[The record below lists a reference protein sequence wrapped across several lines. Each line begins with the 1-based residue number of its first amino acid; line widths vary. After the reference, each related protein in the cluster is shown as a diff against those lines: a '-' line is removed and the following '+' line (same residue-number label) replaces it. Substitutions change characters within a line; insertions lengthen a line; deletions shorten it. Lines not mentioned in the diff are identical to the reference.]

1 MEPIDVRKSV
11 ENSSV
16 EHISSAEY
24 FPLSAAQRATW
35 FAQQIQP
42 DVPISI
48 AHYVE
53 LRGELDVDLL
63 RQETVAVAHEF
74 QSPLLKVIEVDGR
87 PMQYVDNTID
97 IPVDFIDF
105 RGEADPVAAAHEL
118 MNRDYQRQLDLG
130 VDRLVETSILCVG
143 PSHYLWYSR
152 IHHVAL
158 DGYGA
163 MTMMNRIAHRYSAAV
178 ADCEPDLNHAAAQRE
193 LYEIDSRY
201 RSSDR
206 YAADREYWATR
217 TSALEG
223 STLSD
228 VSAPSLARSKVE
240 SALLSGAAC
249 VGLEESERQAATV
262 VAAIACYLAR
272 MTSKTSV
279 LVNVPLSGR
288 TTSALRKS
296 GGMMV
301 NVAPLAISVDEG
313 VTVSELVS
321 SVQQELMGA
330 LRHQRCSLDDIR
342 RDLGRSG
349 DGLSGPMVNVM
360 LFRQSIALGS
370 MVGEYHIVTSGPVED
385 LLINVYPSGMRG
397 EIFVD
402 FRANPNRYTDSA
414 LRTHHTQF
422 VELLEEFIAS
432 DPGAKLDTIHR
443 ATALEGE
450 RRHRIVDQLEY
461 WKNQLSGIPELL
473 KLPSDRARPASQS
486 LRVDGAR
493 VQIGADTHRRVIE
506 VAADHSAT
514 SFAVLHA
521 AFAVLL
527 SRLSGT
533 SDVVVGTAVSGPAD
547 IIVLRT
553 RVEMEM
559 SFAHLLCLVRD
570 TDAEAFDHSEVPFEE
585 LVRSL
590 EIGDSQAYSPIA
602 QVMFEDRDGEEGV
615 GDNGIGRFD
624 LRVTASEVFDEGG
637 NPAGITV
644 NLGFATDLFDA
655 ETVRG
660 LGTRFRRI
668 LEAVTI
674 TPDIGVGDIDILV
687 DAERRTL
694 VPVQGAV
701 ARSDRTLPELFDA
714 AAQANPDGV
723 ALSYC
728 GVTLT
733 YREVD
738 DRSNQLARVLVAQG
752 IGTEDYVALGIAR
765 SIESVLS
772 VLAIAKTGAA
782 FVPVDPS
789 YPADRIQHML
799 DDSGAAAGV
808 TVSADRSRL
817 PNSIPWLVLDDPEFR
832 TECSTQAA
840 FGVTDAQRIRPLHR
854 DNPAYVIYTSGSTGR
869 PKGIPVTHRGL
880 DSLAAEHISR
890 FGATQDSR
898 ILHFSTPSFDASI
911 SEYLHA
917 FGAGATMVIVP
928 PTIYGGEELSRF
940 LRNERVTHGFITT
953 AALGT
958 VEPEG
963 LSEFQDVV
971 FGGEACPPELVKR
984 WAPGR
989 RLCNAYG
996 PTEATVMANI
1006 SERMSPADA
1015 ITLGGPLRGIC
1026 EVVLDARLKAV
1037 PLGVAGEL
1045 YVAGEALA
1053 RGYHGKSALT
1063 AERFVA
1069 NPFGSPG
1076 ERMYRTG
1083 DVVRWRTDRTLEYVG
1098 RSDFQVKVRGFRI
1111 ELGEIDTVLHTHP
1124 HVRTALT
1131 TSRPGPS
1138 GDTMLVSY
1146 VVPAAGQVLVT
1157 AQVMDYAAEQ
1167 LPTYMIPAAIVVLDE
1182 MPMTAVGK
1190 VDRAALPA
1198 PQFVSSEAEFRA
1210 PTGRVEQTVAQV
1222 LADVLGVA
1230 RIGRGDSFFDLGGN
1244 SLAATRVIAR
1254 LNRALGVG
1262 LGVRTLFEAP
1272 TVETL
1277 AQQIGQAALWH
1288 LDRPVLTARSRPGI
1302 IPVSPA
1308 QQRIWF
1314 INQFD
1319 TSSSAYNIPMVVR
1332 LSGDLDVAALRAA
1345 LGDVIERH
1353 ESLRTVYPASADG
1366 PHQMIVPSA
1375 PVVPDL
1381 RPQVCSDVETS
1392 ITEFA
1397 SRGFDVSKTVPVRGV
1412 LFRTGPDEH
1421 VLLLVVHHISA
1432 DGASLAPLARD
1443 LAIAYDARVQG
1454 QSPDWNPLP
1463 VHYAD
1468 FSLWQ
1473 TEILGSDQDPDS
1485 IMSAQLDYW
1494 KSALSD
1500 LPGPID
1506 LPLDRPRPRDRSL
1519 QGGIVKFSVSPAL
1532 HRDLLAL
1539 ARQHNSTLF
1548 MVMHAALVVL
1558 AARLSGSTDI
1568 TIGTPIGGR
1577 GEEALDDLVGMFV
1590 NTVVL
1595 RTAVDPG
1602 ATFAQTLSEVR
1613 KVDLE
1618 AFGHTEVPFERVV
1631 EALAPDRSTSHSPLF
1646 QILLEFQNTV
1656 VPNLELPGLTVEV
1669 VDVDAGVSKF
1679 DLQLALAER
1688 HDESGSADGISGAFT
1703 FASDVFDRLTV
1714 SGFGQ
1719 RFIRILESVVAESDR
1734 AVGDIEVLGPGER
1747 ELVLDSW
1754 NATGHALPGVT
1765 LADLFDAQVAR
1776 TPGAVAVVFEG
1787 TALSYREFDARVNRL
1802 ARFLISVGVGPEVS
1816 VGVAV
1821 GRSVELLV
1829 AIYAVVKAGGA
1840 FVPVDVDQPVE
1851 RVGFAVSSAGAVL
1864 ILTVSGGGGGLPVG
1878 VRVVELD
1885 VVDVSGFSSARPTDA
1900 DRVARLLPEHP
1911 AYVMFT
1917 SGSTGRPKGVVVPQV
1932 GVVNR
1937 LLWMQD
1943 RYPLS
1948 SDDVVLQK
1956 TPVTFDVSVWELFWP
1971 LIVGARVVVAVAG
1984 GHRDPVYLSRVI
1996 VGQAVTVVHFVPSM
2010 LDVFVAESGA
2020 AACVGLRRVFASG
2033 ESLSVVSAVRLRDVL
2048 PGVELHNLYGPTEA
2062 SVDVTFHEFGSGV
2075 VGVGSVPIGVPV
2087 WNTRVFV
2094 LDSRLRPVPV
2104 GVVGELYLGGVQLAR
2119 GYVGRADLTAD
2130 RFVADPFGG

>member
-1 MEPIDVRKSV
+1 M
-11 ENSSV
+11 
-16 EHISSAEY
+16 SSAEY

-35 FAQQIQP
+35 FAQQFGP

-63 RQETVAVAHEF
+63 RKETVAVAHEF
-74 QSPLLKVIEVDGR
+74 QSPLLKVVEVDGR
-87 PMQYVDNTID
+87 PMQYVDDTID

-105 RGEADPVAAAHEL
+105 RGAADPVAAAHEL
-118 MNRDYQRQLDLG
+118 MNRDYQGQLDLG

-178 ADCEPDLNHAAAQRE
+178 AGREPDSNHAATQRE
-193 LYEIDSRY
+193 LYEIDARY
-201 RSSDR
+201 RSSNR
-206 YAADREYWATR
+206 YAADREYWAAR
-217 TSALEG
+217 TSAVEG
-223 STLSD
+223 SSLSD
-228 VSAPSLARSKVE
+228 VSAPSLARSRVE
-240 SALLSGAAC
+240 SAMLSGTAC
-249 VGLEESERQAATV
+249 AGLEESERQAATV
-262 VAAIACYLAR
+262 VAAIACYLSR
-272 MTSKTSV
+272 MTSKTTV

-288 TTSALRKS
+288 TTSTLRNS

-313 VTVSELVS
+313 DTVSGLVS
-321 SVQQELMGA
+321 SVHQELLGA

-360 LFRQSIALGS
+360 LFRQNIALGS

-385 LLINVYPSGMRG
+385 LLVNVYPSGTQG
-397 EIFVD
+397 EILVD
-402 FRANPNRYTDSA
+402 FRANPNRYTDSV

-422 VELLEEFIAS
+422 VDLLEEFIAS
-432 DPGAKLDTIHR
+432 EPNSRLDTIHR

-450 RRHRIVDQLEY
+450 RRRRVVDQLEY

-486 LRVDGAR
+486 LRVDGVE
-493 VQIGADTHRRVIE
+493 VQIGADTHRRVID
-506 VAADHSAT
+506 VASEHGTT

-521 AFAVLL
+521 AFAMLL

-533 SDVVVGTAVSGPAD
+533 SDVVVGTVVSGPAD

-553 RVEMEM
+553 CVEMEM

-570 TDAEAFDHSEVPFEE
+570 TDAEGFDHSEVPFDE

-590 EIGDSQAYSPIA
+590 EMGGSSAYSPIV
-602 QVMFEDRDGEEGV
+602 QVIFDYHEAAECL

-624 LRVTASEVFDEGG
+624 LRVTASEGFDAVG
-637 NPAGITV
+637 NPSGITV

-655 ETVRG
+655 DTVRG

-674 TPDIGVGDIDILV
+674 APSIAVGDVDILV
-687 DAERRTL
+687 DAERHTL

-701 ARSDRTLPELFDA
+701 ARSERTLPELFEA
-714 AAQANPDGV
+714 TAQANPDGV

-728 GVTLT
+728 GVGLT

-738 DRSNQLARVLVAQG
+738 ERSNQLARVLVAQG
-752 IGTEDYVALGIAR
+752 IGTENFVALGIAR

-772 VLAIAKTGAA
+772 MLAIAKTGAA

-789 YPADRIQHML
+789 YPADRVQHML

-808 TVSADRSRL
+808 TVSADRPRL

-832 TECSTQAA
+832 TQCSTRPASA
-840 FGVTDAQRIRPLHR
+840 ITDAERIRPLHL

-869 PKGIPVTHRGL
+869 PKGVPVTHRGL
-880 DSLAAEHISR
+880 DSLAAEHLSR
-890 FGATQDSR
+890 FGATQYSR
-898 ILHFSTPSFDASI
+898 TLHFSTPSFDASV

-928 PTIYGGEELSRF
+928 PTIYGGEELSRL
-940 LRNERVTHGFITT
+940 LRTEKVTHGFITT

-958 VEPEG
+958 VEPDG
-963 LSEFQDVV
+963 LSEFQNVV

-1006 SERMSPADA
+1006 SEPMSPADV
-1015 ITLGGPLRGIC
+1015 ITLGGPLRGFC

-1037 PLGVAGEL
+1037 PVGVAGEL
-1045 YVAGEALA
+1045 YVSGEALA
-1053 RGYHGKSALT
+1053 RGYHGKSAMT

-1069 NPFGSPG
+1069 NPFGNPG

-1083 DVVRWRTDRTLEYVG
+1083 DVVCWRVDRTLEYLG

-1111 ELGEIDTVLHTHP
+1111 ELGEIDTVFHALP
-1124 HVRTALT
+1124 HVKTVLT
-1131 TSRPGPS
+1131 MPRPGPS

-1146 VVPAAGQVLVT
+1146 VLPVSGHVLAAPEL
-1157 AQVMDYAAEQ
+1157 MEYAAEQ
-1167 LPTYMIPAAIVVLDE
+1167 LPTYMVPAAIVVLDE

-1190 VDRAALPA
+1190 LDRAALPA
-1198 PQFVSSEAEFRA
+1198 PQLLSAEAEFRA
-1210 PTGRVEQTVAQV
+1210 PAGPVEQTVAQV
-1222 LADVLGVA
+1222 LAEVLGVA

-1244 SLAATRVIAR
+1244 SLIATRVIAR
-1254 LNRALGVG
+1254 LNLALRVD
-1262 LGVRTLFEAP
+1262 LSVRTLFEAP
-1272 TVETL
+1272 TVEAL
-1277 AQQIGQAALWH
+1277 AEQIEKAAVWH
-1288 LDRPVLTARSRPGI
+1288 PDRPVLTARSRPDR
-1302 IPVSPA
+1302 IPVSLA
-1308 QQRIWF
+1308 QQRMWF

-1332 LSGDLDVAALRAA
+1332 LSGDLDVEALRAA

-1366 PHQMIVPSA
+1366 PHQVIVPST

-1381 RPQVCSDVETS
+1381 TPQVCSDVEAS
-1392 ITEFA
+1392 IAEFA
-1397 SRGFDVSKTVPVRGV
+1397 SEGFDVSKTVPVRGV
-1412 LFRTGPDEH
+1412 LFRTRPDEH
-1421 VLLLVVHHISA
+1421 VLMLVVHHISA

-1443 LAIAYDARVQG
+1443 LAIAYDARVQEK
-1454 QSPDWNPLP
+1454 SPDWNPLA

-1473 TEILGSDQDPDS
+1473 TEVLGSDQDPDS
-1485 IMSAQLDYW
+1485 IMSAQLEYW

-1602 ATFAQTLSEVR
+1602 TTFAQTLSVVR

-1631 EALAPDRSTSHSPLF
+1631 DALSPDRSTSHSPLF
-1646 QILLEFQNTV
+1646 QILLEFQNTAA
-1656 VPNLELPGLTVEV
+1656 PNLELPGLAVEV

-1679 DLQLALAER
+1679 DLQLTLTER
-1688 HDESGSADGISGAFT
+1688 YDELGAAGISGAFT
-1703 FASDVFDRLTV
+1703 FASDVLDRPTV
-1714 SGFGQ
+1714 SEFGE
-1719 RFIRILESVVAESDR
+1719 RFLRILEGVVAESDR
-1734 AVGDIEVLGPGER
+1734 AVGDIEVFGLGER

-1754 NATGHALPGVT
+1754 NATGHELPGVT

-1787 TALSYREFDARVNRL
+1787 AVLSYREFDARVNRL
-1802 ARFLISVGVGPEVS
+1802 ARFL
-1816 VGVAV
+1816 
-1821 GRSVELLV
+1821 
-1829 AIYAVVKAGGA
+1829 
-1840 FVPVDVDQPVE
+1840 
-1851 RVGFAVSSAGAVL
+1851 
-1864 ILTVSGGGGGLPVG
+1864 
-1878 VRVVELD
+1878 
-1885 VVDVSGFSSARPTDA
+1885 
-1900 DRVARLLPEHP
+1900 
-1911 AYVMFT
+1911 
-1917 SGSTGRPKGVVVPQV
+1917 
-1932 GVVNR
+1932 
-1937 LLWMQD
+1937 
-1943 RYPLS
+1943 
-1948 SDDVVLQK
+1948 
-1956 TPVTFDVSVWELFWP
+1956 
-1971 LIVGARVVVAVAG
+1971 
-1984 GHRDPVYLSRVI
+1984 
-1996 VGQAVTVVHFVPSM
+1996 
-2010 LDVFVAESGA
+2010 
-2020 AACVGLRRVFASG
+2020 
-2033 ESLSVVSAVRLRDVL
+2033 
-2048 PGVELHNLYGPTEA
+2048 
-2062 SVDVTFHEFGSGV
+2062 
-2075 VGVGSVPIGVPV
+2075 
-2087 WNTRVFV
+2087 
-2094 LDSRLRPVPV
+2094 
-2104 GVVGELYLGGVQLAR
+2104 
-2119 GYVGRADLTAD
+2119 
-2130 RFVADPFGG
+2130 

>member
-1 MEPIDVRKSV
+1 MVLQHTSG
-11 ENSSV
+11 
-16 EHISSAEY
+16 AEY

-35 FAQQIQP
+35 FAQQFQP
-42 DVPISI
+42 DIPISI

-53 LRGELDVDLL
+53 LRGELDVELL
-63 RQETVAVAHEF
+63 RKETVAVAREF
-74 QSPLLKVIEVDGR
+74 ESPLLRVVEVDGH
-87 PMQYVDNTID
+87 PMQYVDDTID
-97 IPVDFIDF
+97 IPVDVIDF

-143 PSHYLWYSR
+143 ASHYLWYSR

-178 ADCEPDLNHAAAQRE
+178 AGCEPDSSYAATQRE

-206 YAADREYWATR
+206 YAADREYWAAR
-217 TSALEG
+217 TSAVEG

-228 VSAPSLARSKVE
+228 VSGPALARSRVE
-240 SALLSGAAC
+240 SALLSGTAC

-262 VAAIACYLAR
+262 VAAMACYLSR
-272 MTSKTSV
+272 MTSKTTV
-279 LVNVPLSGR
+279 LVNVPLLGR
-288 TTSALRKS
+288 TTSTLRKS

-313 VTVSELVS
+313 DTVSELVS

-342 RDLGRSG
+342 RDLGSSG

-360 LFRQSIALGS
+360 LFRQNIALGS
-370 MVGEYHIVTSGPVED
+370 IVGEYHIVTSGPVED
-385 LLINVYPSGMRG
+385 LLVNVYPSGTQA

-402 FRANPNRYTDSA
+402 FRANPNRYTDSV

-432 DPGAKLDTIHR
+432 DLDSRLDTIHR

-450 RRHRIVDQLEY
+450 RRRRVVDQLEY
-461 WKNQLSGIPELL
+461 WKNQLSGMPELL

-486 LRVDGAR
+486 LRSEGVE
-493 VQIGADTHRRVIE
+493 VLIGTDTHRRVIE
-506 VAADHSAT
+506 VASEHGAT

-533 SDVVVGTAVSGPAD
+533 SDVVVGTAVSGPAN
-547 IIVLRT
+547 IVVLRT
-553 RVEMEM
+553 RVETEM
-559 SFAHLLCLVRD
+559 SFTHLLCLVRD
-570 TDAEAFDHSEVPFEE
+570 INAEAFDHSGVPFGE

-590 EIGDSQAYSPIA
+590 EVGDSPAYSPIV
-602 QVMFEDRDGEEGV
+602 QVMFEDHEGTERI

-624 LRVTASEVFDEGG
+624 LRATASQAFDAGG
-637 NPAGITV
+637 NPSGITV
-644 NLGFATDLFDA
+644 KLGFATDLFDV

-674 TPDIGVGDIDILV
+674 TPGVGVGDIDILV
-687 DAERRTL
+687 DAERHTL

-701 ARSDRTLPELFDA
+701 ASSERTLPELFDA
-714 AAQANPDGV
+714 AVQANPDGI
-723 ALSYC
+723 ALSSC
-728 GVTLT
+728 GVGLT

-738 DRSNQLARVLVAQG
+738 ERSNQLARVLAAQG
-752 IGTEDYVALGIAR
+752 IGTENFVALGIAR

-772 VLAIAKTGAA
+772 MLAIAKTGAA

-789 YPADRIQHML
+789 YPAGRIQHML

-817 PNSIPWLVLDDPEFR
+817 PNSIPWLVLDDPELR
-832 TECSTQAA
+832 TKCSTEAVSA
-840 FGVTDAQRIRPLHR
+840 VTDAERIRPLR
-854 DNPAYVIYTSGSTGR
+854 LDNPAYVIYTSGSTGR
-869 PKGIPVTHRGL
+869 PKGVPVTHRGL
-880 DSLAAEHISR
+880 ASFAAELLSR

-898 ILHFSTPSFDASI
+898 TLHFSTPSFDASV
-911 SEYLHA
+911 SEYLFA

-940 LRNERVTHGFITT
+940 LRTERVTHGFITT

-963 LSEFQDVV
+963 LSELQNVI

-996 PTEATVMANI
+996 PTEATIMANI
-1006 SERMSPADA
+1006 SEPMSPAAA
-1015 ITLGGPLRGIC
+1015 ISLGGPLRGFC
-1026 EVVLDARLKAV
+1026 EVVLDARLQAV
-1037 PLGVAGEL
+1037 PVGVAGEL

-1053 RGYHGKSALT
+1053 RGYHGKPVLT

-1076 ERMYRTG
+1076 ELMYRTG
-1083 DVVRWRTDRTLEYVG
+1083 DVVRWRTDRTLAYVG

-1131 TSRPGPS
+1131 MSRPGPS
-1138 GDTMLVSY
+1138 GDTALVSY
-1146 VVPAAGQVLVT
+1146 VVPVAGHVLAT
-1157 AQVMDYAAEQ
+1157 AELMDYAVHQ

-1182 MPMTAVGK
+1182 MPITAVGK
-1190 VDRAALPA
+1190 LDRAALPA
-1198 PQFVSSEAEFRA
+1198 PQFGSSEAEFRA
-1210 PTGRVEQTVAQV
+1210 PTGPVEQTVAQV
-1222 LADVLGVA
+1222 LADVLGVT

-1244 SLAATRVIAR
+1244 SLVATRVIAR
-1254 LNRALGVG
+1254 LNRALGAD

-1277 AQQIGQAALWH
+1277 AEQIGQAAMWH
-1288 LDRPVLTARSRPGI
+1288 PDRPVLTARSRPGI

-1319 TSSSAYNIPMVVR
+1319 TSSSAYNIPMAVR
-1332 LSGDLDVAALRAA
+1332 LSGDLDVEALRAA

-1353 ESLRTVYPASADG
+1353 ESLRTVYPASPDG
-1366 PHQMIVPSA
+1366 PHQVIVPSA

-1381 RPQVCSDVETS
+1381 TPQDCSDVEAS
-1392 ITEFA
+1392 IAEFA
-1397 SRGFDVSKTVPVRGV
+1397 SQGFDVSKTVPVRGV

-1421 VLLLVVHHISA
+1421 VLMLVVHHISA

-1454 QSPDWNPLP
+1454 QSPDWNPLT
-1463 VHYAD
+1463 VQYAD

-1473 TEILGSDQDPDS
+1473 TEILGSGQDPDS

-1500 LPGPID
+1500 FPGPID
-1506 LPLDRPRPRDRSL
+1506 LPLDRPRPRERSL

-1539 ARQHNSTLF
+1539 ARQHNSTMF
-1548 MVMHAALVVL
+1548 IVMHAALVVL
-1558 AARLSGSTDI
+1558 VARVSGSTDI

-1590 NTVVL
+1590 NTLVL

-1602 ATFAQTLSEVR
+1602 ATFAQTLSEAR

-1618 AFGHTEVPFERVV
+1618 AFGHTELPFERVV
-1631 EALAPDRSTSHSPLF
+1631 EVLSPDRSTSHSPLF

-1656 VPNLELPGLTVEV
+1656 APNLELPGLTVEV

-1688 HDESGSADGISGAFT
+1688 YDELGAADGISGSFT
-1703 FASDVFDRLTV
+1703 FASDVFDGPTV
-1714 SGFGQ
+1714 TKFGE
-1719 RFIRILESVVAESDR
+1719 RFIRILEDVVAEPDR
-1734 AVGDIEVLGPGER
+1734 AIGDIEVFVSGER
-1747 ELVLDSW
+1747 ELVLESW
-1754 NATGHALPGVT
+1754 NSTDHLLPGVT
-1765 LADLFDAQVAR
+1765 LVDVFDAQVAR
-1776 TPGAVAVVFEG
+1776 TPGAVAVVF
-1787 TALSYREFDARVNRL
+1787 
-1802 ARFLISVGVGPEVS
+1802 
-1816 VGVAV
+1816 
-1821 GRSVELLV
+1821 
-1829 AIYAVVKAGGA
+1829 
-1840 FVPVDVDQPVE
+1840 
-1851 RVGFAVSSAGAVL
+1851 
-1864 ILTVSGGGGGLPVG
+1864 
-1878 VRVVELD
+1878 
-1885 VVDVSGFSSARPTDA
+1885 
-1900 DRVARLLPEHP
+1900 
-1911 AYVMFT
+1911 
-1917 SGSTGRPKGVVVPQV
+1917 
-1932 GVVNR
+1932 
-1937 LLWMQD
+1937 
-1943 RYPLS
+1943 
-1948 SDDVVLQK
+1948 
-1956 TPVTFDVSVWELFWP
+1956 
-1971 LIVGARVVVAVAG
+1971 
-1984 GHRDPVYLSRVI
+1984 
-1996 VGQAVTVVHFVPSM
+1996 
-2010 LDVFVAESGA
+2010 
-2020 AACVGLRRVFASG
+2020 
-2033 ESLSVVSAVRLRDVL
+2033 
-2048 PGVELHNLYGPTEA
+2048 
-2062 SVDVTFHEFGSGV
+2062 
-2075 VGVGSVPIGVPV
+2075 
-2087 WNTRVFV
+2087 
-2094 LDSRLRPVPV
+2094 
-2104 GVVGELYLGGVQLAR
+2104 
-2119 GYVGRADLTAD
+2119 
-2130 RFVADPFGG
+2130 